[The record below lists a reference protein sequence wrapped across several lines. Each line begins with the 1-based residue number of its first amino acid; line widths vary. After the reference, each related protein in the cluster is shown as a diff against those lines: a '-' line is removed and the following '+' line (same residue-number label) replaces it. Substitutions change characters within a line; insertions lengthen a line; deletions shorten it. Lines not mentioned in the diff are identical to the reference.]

1 MALRSVDNPNKG
13 RKQYKKTLLLN
24 FLVIYKVDII
34 FAGFCVLLVVGYN
47 HYITLQQVPSH
58 DAAFYLLNAR
68 DWLTGQPLDEHYRP
82 PITSWIIA
90 AIWSMTGDSQ
100 NGVEDWRSVNWVQ
113 PAFTIGAG
121 VLIYLLLRKYKGG
134 LFAFGVSALTMTH
147 EALFLASGYV
157 QPEGLALFFL
167 VLTLYLLKTR
177 KESYWFLAGITAGLT
192 FASRYPIFL
201 QAIVI
206 FIAESLIV
214 KKPKLAFRAI
224 IGAIPIVTAVIVAV
238 YLKAGIFQMALGKD
252 TSVSLSLSPFYL
264 VNSFEIW
271 GFAFV
276 LVPIAL
282 LQKRTYAN
290 SFNYTFIAWF
300 FISLLFWSSSSDNHQ
315 FRFTSQFSPAVYFLS
330 ILAIENILKANT
342 IIGHNLYRLSLIKG
356 IFSQYLE
363 RTLKSHKRR
372 ILLFSSV
379 GLTLIFFTLFGT
391 SYINIKDFYL
401 IKQQIQSPSQ
411 EIQSNNKN
419 NNNYFAYEIKINS
432 PIPNQTVLADNNTEL
447 IVRGTSSVPQSTTST
462 KLDNSSEVG
471 QGQNGCQVFVTLN
484 DLLPYQKAI
493 PTGRNGVNDYSTWQ
507 FKIIPSNHYQVNEG
521 FNRIIAKLSCAGANS
536 DTPGSVYDMRWY
548 SVNINGERQSK

>member
-1 MALRSVDNPNKG
+1 MALRSVGNPSKPKRRN
-13 RKQYKKTLLLN
+13 KKTLLLN
-24 FLVIYKVDII
+24 FLGIYQVDII

-82 PITSWIIA
+82 PLTSWIIA
-90 AIWSMTGDSQ
+90 ALWYMTGGGQ
-100 NGVEDWRSVNWVQ
+100 NGEEDWRSVNWVQ
-113 PAFTIGAG
+113 PTFTIGAG
-121 VLIYLLLRKYKGG
+121 ILIYLLLRKYKGG

-177 KESYWFLAGITAGLT
+177 KENYWFLAGITAGLT

-206 FIAESLIV
+206 FLAESLIV

-224 IGAIPIVTAVIVAV
+224 LGAVPIVTAVIVAV

-330 ILAIENILKANT
+330 ILAIENILKGNSTA
-342 IIGHNLYRLSLIKG
+342 GHNLYRLSLTEG
-356 IFSQYLE
+356 IFRQYLE
-363 RTLKSHKRR
+363 RALKSYRRR
-372 ILLFSSV
+372 ILLFSSI
-379 GLTLIFFTLFGT
+379 GLALIFFTFFNT
-391 SYINIKDFYL
+391 SFINFKDTYL
-401 IKQQIQSPSQ
+401 TKQLIQSPSQ

-419 NNNYFAYEIKINS
+419 SNNYFTYEVKITS
-432 PIPNQTVLADNNTEL
+432 PRPNQTVLADSKMEL
-447 IVRGTSSVPQSTTST
+447 IVSGTSSAPHLTTT
-462 KLDNSSEVG
+462 TELDNSSEVG
-471 QGQNGCQVFVTLN
+471 QGQNRCQVFVMLN
-484 DLLPYQKAI
+484 DILPYQKAI

-507 FKIIPSNHYQVNEG
+507 FKIIPSDPYQINEG
-521 FNRIIAKLSCAGANS
+521 FNRITAKLSCAVANN
-536 DTPGSVYDMRWY
+536 DTPKSVYDIRWNG
-548 SVNINGERQSK
+548 VNINGVRQSK

>member
-90 AIWSMTGDSQ
+90 AIWSMTGDNQ

-264 VNSFEIW
+264 VNSLEIW

-290 SFNYTFIAWF
+290 AFNYTFIAWF